1 MPRFYSSCQAG
12 QGTLLL
18 ALLSVPVFCPSLV
31 SHQVTLGIPTM
42 ASSYSLLIV
51 NLPKRWLPTTHT
63 LVLLN
68 QHCKGPGELMWP
80 LSSYHQFLIC
90 GFTRSLLLSDAG
102 SVLAT
107 ATNWDELEIQE
118 ETESGSSVTS
128 KIRLPT
134 QVSHHTVK
142 REQMLWGSR
151 LVWKAICI
159 CAVGGAAEWSSGR
172 CLTGERSRY
181 MSSVRDACGLPDA
194 LSSVLFSSFSR
205 PGMYSPS
212 CLAYARKLI
221 GLEGMLCQRSPY
233 RRC

>member
-18 ALLSVPVFCPSLV
+18 ALLSVPVFGPSLV
-31 SHQVTLGIPTM
+31 AHQVTLGITTM

-51 NLPKRWLPTTHT
+51 NLPRKCWLPTTHT

-68 QHCKGPGELMWP
+68 QHCKGLGELMWP
-80 LSSYHQFLIC
+80 FSFYHQFLIC

-128 KIRLPT
+128 KIRLPA
-134 QVSHHTVK
+134 QVSSSHCQNSGCK
-142 REQMLWGSR
+142 REQ
-151 LVWKAICI
+151 
-159 CAVGGAAEWSSGR
+159 
-172 CLTGERSRY
+172 T
-181 MSSVRDACGLPDA
+181 A
-194 LSSVLFSSFSR
+194 L
-205 PGMYSPS
+205 G
-212 CLAYARKLI
+212 KQT
-221 GLEGMLCQRSPY
+221 GLESHFHMY
-233 RRC
+233 